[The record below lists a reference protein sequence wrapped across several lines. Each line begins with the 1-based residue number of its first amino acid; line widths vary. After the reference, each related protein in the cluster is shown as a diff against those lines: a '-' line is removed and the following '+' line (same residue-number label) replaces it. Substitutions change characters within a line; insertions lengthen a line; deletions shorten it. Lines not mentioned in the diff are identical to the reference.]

1 MTPIRQAQLPF
12 HCRRI
17 SSLSGVLLFAALLQ
31 ACASS
36 TPPATDPALQAD
48 TSGENT
54 VQTGATG
61 AASNAVPLESTPDT
75 SAASPEIAATDEAAE
90 PQVEEEAPPPPIEY
104 GRIEEDALTASIM
117 AELAIQRGRNEEAL
131 DIYTSLA
138 RETGNISFI
147 QRAMRLAIFVRNAP
161 VALEFGELWLERE
174 PESHDVRQMLALQL
188 VLTSRYAEALKHM
201 SQLLEQDEDPDFR
214 LIPSRLQNDPSAPL
228 LLEAMID
235 SYLELKARFPES
247 QTLPLGLAM
256 LYEQNEEYAE
266 ALAIMIAVNAEGEF
280 VPEFVMKEIG
290 LLEELGETEQA
301 RKRLEQ
307 SLATNPEHKQLRFM
321 YGRKLIA
328 ERQYQAAREQF
339 SIMVEQDPDDMDM
352 LYSLALLSMEVQMYD
367 EARGYWQRLL
377 VNGQHRDEAHFYLG
391 FIAEQGDNADTA
403 IRHYL
408 QVEGG
413 NNFVL
418 ALRNLS
424 QLMIEAGRYPEAHAH
439 LQNVRFRHAE
449 YNLPLLSVEAALLTD
464 MGYYEEA
471 QALLDGAISDAP
483 NNIQLLFQRSVL
495 FTEQDRLGEME
506 RDLRRIIR
514 LDPDSPMAYNSL
526 GYYLAD
532 RTDRYQEAYELILKA
547 SALAPN
553 DPAIIDS
560 LGWAQYR
567 LGMFEQALANLER
580 AYQLFPD
587 PEVAAH
593 LGEVL
598 WVMGR
603 KSAANRVW
611 NEALKTTP
619 DSEFILN
626 AMERLKPGATR

>member
-1 MTPIRQAQLPF
+1 MTATRQAQPPF
-12 HCRRI
+12 HRRRI
-17 SSLSGVLLFAALLQ
+17 SALPGALLFAILLQ
-31 ACASS
+31 ACAASAP
-36 TPPATDPALQAD
+36 PPADSTLPAGTAVEVETVDAEAGDSPLPGESDAD
-48 TSGENT
+48 S
-54 VQTGATG
+54 
-61 AASNAVPLESTPDT
+61 
-75 SAASPEIAATDEAAE
+75 IAATGEAAE
-90 PQVEEEAPPPPIEY
+90 ADVAEELPAPPIEY
-104 GRIEEDALTASIM
+104 GHIEEDALTASII
-117 AELAIQRGRNEEAL
+117 AELAIQRGRHQEAL
-131 DIYTSLA
+131 DIYADLA
-138 RETGNISFI
+138 RDTGNTSFI
-147 QRAMRLAIFVRNAP
+147 QRAMRLAIFVRNTP
-161 VALEFGELWLERE
+161 VALEFGALWLERE
-174 PESHDVRQMLALQL
+174 PEAHEVRQMLALQL
-188 VLTSRYAEALKHM
+188 VLSSRYAEALKHM
-201 SQLLEQDEDPDFR
+201 TQLLAQGQDPDLR
-214 LIPSRLQNDPSAPL
+214 LIPSRLQNDASAPL
-228 LLEAMID
+228 LRDAMID
-235 SYLELKARFPES
+235 SYLELHARFPES
-247 QTLPLGLAM
+247 PTLPLGLAM
-256 LYEQNEEYAE
+256 LYEQNEQYAE
-266 ALAIMIAVNAEGEF
+266 ALALMVDINAEGDF

-290 LLEELGETEQA
+290 LLEQLGEAGQA
-301 RKRLEQ
+301 RQRLEQ
-307 SLATNPEHKQLRFM
+307 ALATSPEHKQLRFM

-328 ERQYQAAREQF
+328 ERQYQEAREQF
-339 SIMVEQDPDDMDM
+339 AIIVEQDPDDMDM
-352 LYSLALLSMEVQMYD
+352 LYSLALLSMEVQMYE

-377 VNGQHRDEAHFYLG
+377 VNGQHGDEVHFYLG
-391 FIAEQGDNADTA
+391 FIAEQAGNTDTA

-408 QVEGG
+408 QVQGG

-449 YNLPLLSVEAALLTD
+449 YDLPLLSVEAALLTD
-464 MGYYEEA
+464 MGHYEEA
-471 QALLDGAISDAP
+471 QALLDGAISNAP
-483 NNIQLLFQRSVL
+483 NNIQLLFQRSLL
-495 FTEQDRLGEME
+495 FTEQNRLGEME

-547 SALAPN
+547 NELAPN

-567 LGMFEQALANLER
+567 LGMLEQALANLER
-580 AYQLFPD
+580 AYELFPD

-603 KSAANRVW
+603 KSAANKIW
-611 NEALKTTP
+611 NEALETTP

>member
-1 MTPIRQAQLPF
+1 MTATRQAQPPF
-12 HCRRI
+12 HRRRI
-17 SSLSGVLLFAALLQ
+17 SALPGALLFAILLQ
-31 ACASS
+31 ACAASAP
-36 TPPATDPALQAD
+36 PPADSTLPAGTAVEVETVDAEAGDSPLPGESDAD
-48 TSGENT
+48 S
-54 VQTGATG
+54 
-61 AASNAVPLESTPDT
+61 
-75 SAASPEIAATDEAAE
+75 IAATGEAAE
-90 PQVEEEAPPPPIEY
+90 ADVAEELPAPPIEY
-104 GRIEEDALTASIM
+104 GHIEEDALTASII
-117 AELAIQRGRNEEAL
+117 AELAIQRGRHQEAL
-131 DIYTSLA
+131 DIYADLA
-138 RETGNISFI
+138 RDTGNTSFI
-147 QRAMRLAIFVRNAP
+147 QRAMRLAIFVRNTP
-161 VALEFGELWLERE
+161 VALEFGALWLERE
-174 PESHDVRQMLALQL
+174 PEAHEVRQMLALQL
-188 VLTSRYAEALKHM
+188 VLSSRYAEALKHM
-201 SQLLEQDEDPDFR
+201 TQLLAQGQDPDLR
-214 LIPSRLQNDPSAPL
+214 LIPSRLQNDASAPL
-228 LLEAMID
+228 LRDAMID
-235 SYLELKARFPES
+235 SYLELHARFPES
-247 QTLPLGLAM
+247 PTLPLGLAM
-256 LYEQNEEYAE
+256 LYEQNEQYAE
-266 ALAIMIAVNAEGEF
+266 ALALIVDINAEGDF

-290 LLEELGETEQA
+290 LLEQLGEARQA
-301 RKRLEQ
+301 RQRLEQ
-307 SLATNPEHKQLRFM
+307 ALATSPEHKQLRFM

-328 ERQYQAAREQF
+328 ERQYQEAREQF
-339 SIMVEQDPDDMDM
+339 AIIVEQDPDDMDM
-352 LYSLALLSMEVQMYD
+352 LYSLALLSMEVQMYE

-377 VNGQHRDEAHFYLG
+377 VNGQHGDEVHFYLG
-391 FIAEQGDNADTA
+391 FIAEQAGNTDTA

-408 QVEGG
+408 QVQGG

-449 YNLPLLSVEAALLTD
+449 YDLPLLSVEAALLTD
-464 MGYYEEA
+464 MGHYEEA
-471 QALLDGAISDAP
+471 QALLDGAISNAP
-483 NNIQLLFQRSVL
+483 NNIQLLFQRSLL
-495 FTEQDRLGEME
+495 FTEQNRLGEME

-547 SALAPN
+547 NELAPN

-567 LGMFEQALANLER
+567 LGMLEQALANLER
-580 AYQLFPD
+580 AYELFPD

-603 KSAANRVW
+603 KSAANKIW
-611 NEALKTTP
+611 NEALETTP